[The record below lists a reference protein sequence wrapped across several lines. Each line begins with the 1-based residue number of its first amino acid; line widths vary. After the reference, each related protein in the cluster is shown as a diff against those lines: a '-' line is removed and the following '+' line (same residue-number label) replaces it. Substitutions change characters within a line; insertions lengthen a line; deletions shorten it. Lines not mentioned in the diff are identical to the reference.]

1 MTRFL
6 RPWRLII
13 YACIIRFFV
22 SKMWWVTFDLNETV
36 TLKEWESIAQ
46 KSFYKEL
53 WLLEKYSF
61 KKFLKEK
68 DAEFKWIQVGSYVFS
83 WSYSADELL
92 EVFMAGPAQ
101 TYNHITILE
110 WWSSFDVDAYLA
122 EKWVAEAGEYISF
135 VQDQTIIGR
144 YWERYE
150 FIWKA
155 IEEKWSLASLE
166 GYLYPSTFYVDPDK
180 NMIDQLVYLQ
190 LEWFKKNIW
199 IPYGEELL
207 SLSKSL
213 WSKWYD
219 FNLSTYWAMTL
230 ASIIEKEERVPANR
244 ATIASV
250 FYNRLNSWMRIDAD
264 ISLCYWLK
272 MTHKACTPTVIWN
285 NVYDPSNPYN
295 TRAVSWLPPT
305 PISSLTPTSVE
316 ALIKA
321 QPSNNYFYLHDTTW
335 QIHVSKDL
343 WEHNIKKSKY
353 LR

>member
-110 WWSSFDVDAYLA
+110 WW
-122 EKWVAEAGEYISF
+122 
-135 VQDQTIIGR
+135 
-144 YWERYE
+144 
-150 FIWKA
+150 WKA

-285 NVYDPSNPYN
+285 NVI
-295 TRAVSWLPPT
+295 T
-305 PISSLTPTSVE
+305 ISIYTIP
-316 ALIKA
+316 
-321 QPSNNYFYLHDTTW
+321 HDKFMSQKTY
-335 QIHVSKDL
+335 
-343 WEHNIKKSKY
+343 ENIT
-353 LR
+353 